1 MSTSPSLPPVIAIDG
16 PAASGKGTV
25 AERVAR
31 RIGFAYLDSGALYR
45 LVALAAER
53 AGVSPD
59 AEAQV
64 AALAAVLPVEFRDG
78 QVFLAGDVVT
88 DAIRTEGMSSAAS
101 RVAAL
106 PSVRDALLARQRA
119 FRTDPGLVAEG
130 RDMGTVVFPDAA
142 LKVFLT
148 ATPEVRAERRYKQLM
163 AKGLSANIDVLLREI
178 RERDARDST
187 RSAAPLKPAAD
198 AVTIDTSA
206 QGVEDVVEHVLALWR
221 GIASGVTGRPAA

>member
-1 MSTSPSLPPVIAIDG
+1 MSTSPSSPPVIAIDG

-59 AEAQV
+59 AESQV

-148 ATPEVRAERRYKQLM
+148 AAPEVRAERRYKQLM

-206 QGVEDVVEHVLALWR
+206 QGVEDVVEHVLALWM

>member
-1 MSTSPSLPPVIAIDG
+1 MSSPLSQPPVIAIDG

-31 RIGFAYLDSGALYR
+31 RIGFVYLDSGALYR

-53 AGVSPD
+53 AGVAPD

-64 AALAAVLPVEFRDG
+64 AALASALPVEFRDG

-106 PSVRDALLARQRA
+106 PSVRAALLDRQRA
-119 FRTDPGLVAEG
+119 FRTHPGLVAEG

-163 AKGLSANIDVLLREI
+163 AKGLGANIDVLLREI

-206 QGVEDVVEHVLALWR
+206 QGVEDVVEHVLALW
-221 GIASGVTGRPAA
+221 GE